1 MVKRIGILGI
11 TDLTETLLAGL
22 FRLAPDAHVFLC
34 ADSLHRAEDLARQFP
49 CWILDN
55 DRAVIDEADLIVV
68 SSAARAAEH
77 HQQVATYRPSQT
89 VVYVQT
95 ESEASQVTLALLTAT
110 PSMVFS
116 AAQID
121 DLLFL
126 LHAFLPAIKTANSIE
141 LSYRISPSSVLRQPG
156 SILPG

>member
-1 MVKRIGILGI
+1 MKRIGILGI
-11 TDLTETLLAGL
+11 TDLTEILLAGL

-55 DRAVIDEADLIVV
+55 NRAVIDEADMVLV
-68 SSAARAAEH
+68 SSAASTAERG
-77 HQQVATYRPSQT
+77 QQSTAYRPSQT

-95 ESEASQVTLALLTAT
+95 ESEASQVTLSLLTAT
-110 PSMVFS
+110 PSVAFS

-121 DLLFL
+121 DLLFF
-126 LHAFLPAIKTANSIE
+126 LHALLPAIKTANSIE
-141 LSYRISPSSVLRQPG
+141 LSYRTLPSPVLCQPG
-156 SILPG
+156 PILPG

>member
-1 MVKRIGILGI
+1 MKRIGILGI
-11 TDLTETLLAGL
+11 TDLTEILLAGL

-55 DRAVIDEADLIVV
+55 DRAVIDEADMILI
-68 SSAARAAEH
+68 SSAACTAERG
-77 HQQVATYRPSQT
+77 QEITIYRPSQT

-95 ESEASQVTLALLTAT
+95 ESEANLATLSLLAAT
-110 PSMVFS
+110 PSMAFS
-116 AAQID
+116 AAQLD

-126 LHAFLPAIKTANSIE
+126 FHALLPAIKTANSIE
-141 LSYRISPSSVLRQPG
+141 LSYRMLPSPALRQPG
-156 SILPG
+156 Q

>member
-11 TDLTETLLAGL
+11 TDLTEILLAGL
-22 FRLAPDAHVFLC
+22 FRLAPDAHVFLL

-55 DRAVIDEADLIVV
+55 DRAVIDEADMILV
-68 SSAARAAEH
+68 SAAEH
-77 HQQVATYRPSQT
+77 SQESTAYRPSQT
-89 VVYVQT
+89 VAYVQT
-95 ESEASQVTLALLTAT
+95 ESEANLATLSFLTAT
-110 PSMVFS
+110 PSMAFS

-126 LHAFLPAIKTANSIE
+126 LHALLPAIKTATSIE
-141 LSYRISPSSVLRQPG
+141 LSYRTLPSPVLRQPG

>member
-22 FRLAPDAHVFLC
+22 FRLAPDAHVFLL

-55 DRAVIDEADLIVV
+55 DRAVIDEADMILV
-68 SSAARAAEH
+68 SATASTAEPS
-77 HQQVATYRPSQT
+77 QESTAYRPSQT
-89 VVYVQT
+89 VVYVQA
-95 ESEASQVTLALLTAT
+95 ESEANQATLSLLTAT
-110 PSMVFS
+110 PSMACS

-126 LHAFLPAIKTANSIE
+126 FHALLPAIKTANSIE
-141 LSYRISPSSVLRQPG
+141 LSYRMLPSATLRQ
-156 SILPG
+156 SDQ

>member
-22 FRLAPDAHVFLC
+22 FRLAPDAHVFLL
-34 ADSLHRAEDLARQFP
+34 ADSFHRAEDLARQFP

-55 DRAVIDEADLIVV
+55 DRAVIDEADMILV
-68 SSAARAAEH
+68 STTTSTAEH
-77 HQQVATYRPSQT
+77 SQQSTTYRPSQT

-95 ESEASQVTLALLTAT
+95 ESEVNLATLSLLTAT

-141 LSYRISPSSVLRQPG
+141 LSYRMLPSATLRQPG
-156 SILPG
+156 P